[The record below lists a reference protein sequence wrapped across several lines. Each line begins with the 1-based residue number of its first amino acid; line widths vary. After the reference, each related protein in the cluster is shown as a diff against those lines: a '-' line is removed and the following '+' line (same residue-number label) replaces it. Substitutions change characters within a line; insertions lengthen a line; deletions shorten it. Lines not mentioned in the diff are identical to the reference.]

1 MIENRTVPTNS
12 PLPHIV
18 YQNVAGAIVWL
29 AKAFG
34 FTEHFRYGDPA
45 APSGAQLY
53 LANSWI
59 MVRSARGGAKSPAQ
73 LGYGTQSVSIFVEDV
88 DGHFQRA
95 KAAGANIVEEP
106 HETEYG
112 EYQFAATDLDGH
124 HWVFARH
131 ARDMSP
137 ADWGAVISSV
147 PPHRLASLPKPR
159 FCYLQ
164 IPAIDVHQSAAF
176 YEKVFGWNI
185 RRRESG
191 HPSFDDATGNLSGA
205 WFTDLKIAREPGLL
219 LSIWVDGIDAVLAK
233 IAESGGEIIEPVH
246 HDAPDSSC
254 WIATFRDP
262 AGNVL
267 RLYQEAPR

>member
-1 MIENRTVPTNS
+1 MIENRTVPTNA

-18 YQNVAGAIVWL
+18 YQNVAEAIGWL

-45 APSGAQLY
+45 EPSGAQLY
-53 LANSWI
+53 LGNSWI

-88 DGHFQRA
+88 DANYQRA
-95 KAAGANIVEEP
+95 KAAGAKIVEGP

-131 ARDMSP
+131 AQDMSP
-137 ADWGAVISSV
+137 ADWGALILSE

-176 YEKVFGWNI
+176 YENSI
-185 RRRESG
+185 RLEYPAARERPSELRRRNRKPERRVVHRSE
-191 HPSFDDATGNLSGA
+191 NC
-205 WFTDLKIAREPGLL
+205 ARARPA
-219 LSIWVDGIDAVLAK
+219 SIHL
-233 IAESGGEIIEPVH
+233 GGRH
-246 HDAPDSSC
+246 
-254 WIATFRDP
+254 
-262 AGNVL
+262 
-267 RLYQEAPR
+267 